1 MKFFIPIQT
10 FIAGYPL
17 AWKNLHANKIVS
29 LTSRGVLACIIFML
43 GLIGFFWQSLPPEI
57 PIWFSHPWGTERLG
71 ASWWLLLFPIMT
83 GFWFITNT
91 LFSLYVTKEH
101 LVFSQILHICSLGIA
116 FLSAITVSMII
127 WITL

>member
-1 MKFFIPIQT
+1 MKFFTPIQT
-10 FIAGYPL
+10 IISEYPG
-17 AWKNLHANKIVS
+17 AWKNLHTNKTIS
-29 LTSRGVLACIIFML
+29 LTTRGVLACIIVML

-57 PIWFSHPWGTERLG
+57 PIWFSRPWGVERLG

-127 WITL
+127 WIML